1 LSDIILCG
9 QYPSKTSDKF
19 YAGQYPSKN
28 NLKLDIQTV
37 YDLFY

>member
-1 LSDIILCG
+1 M
-9 QYPSKTSDKF
+9 SDKF

-37 YDLFY
+37 YDFCLLKY